1 MTLFKFILALLIA
14 GCVASVSAAER
25 ITALVTITN
34 SAGTLTNQQLTVNG
48 NTRYWT
54 NVVYIP
60 STQVL
65 TNYTESSAKTNLF
78 RQIGTYPF
86 ASVTLVDNETNSF
99 KIIGASDLAMV
110 VTPSTGWATVSYST
124 QTVTTLYGVRVPISG
139 EPSSGQQNY
148 IASELITGLNLKGT
162 NALLQSSV
170 VASNLVGLT
179 NSQTISGQKIF
190 TNKLARFDGILSNS
204 PSISG
209 NVVGLTNGIWTNG
222 VLDRPILTN
231 GVNYGSA
238 FRSPGSGSSSEQ
250 FGTGAIATGGN
261 SVAIGNAAEA
271 TGANSVS
278 IGSGANASASSST
291 ALGVSAVA
299 SASGAL
305 AIGNTAEATHSSS
318 SAIGVNAATT
328 SANQIRIG
336 TASEYVSIPGGLIV
350 EEGITNVIA
359 IGTNY
364 LPVNSDIS
372 FARYPITSL
381 ANGNNAAVP
390 VGTNVFIEVSGPS
403 ASFTINGIAAAN
415 AQRDG
420 KIIYI
425 VNQTGQD
432 MTIAHQSGTDPT
444 AANRIITMTGADR
457 ATTGNGAATLIYSGA
472 ASRWLLISFDP

>member
-1 MTLFKFILALLIA
+1 MTAFKFILALLMA
-14 GCVASVSAAER
+14 GCVASVSAADR

-65 TNYTESSAKTNLF
+65 TNYTATSAKTNLF

-86 ASVTLVDNETNSF
+86 TSVTLVDNETNSF
-99 KIIGASDLAMV
+99 KLIGATDLAMV

-139 EPSSGQQNY
+139 EATAGQQNY
-148 IASELITGLNLKGT
+148 IASEIITGLNLKGT
-162 NALLQSSV
+162 NALLQSSI

-179 NSQTISGQKIF
+179 NSQTITGVKTF

-204 PSISG
+204 PAISG
-209 NVVGLTNGIWTNG
+209 NVVGLTNGIWTNATITHPTITNATFYGNNTVGGTLDITGTLGFGGFASG
-222 VLDRPILTN
+222 VENDGQR
-231 GVNYGSA
+231 
-238 FRSPGSGSSSEQ
+238 FRFYNET
-250 FGTGAIATGGN
+250 TGYP
-261 SVAIGNAAEA
+261 VYIG
-271 TGANSVS
+271 
-278 IGSGANASASSST
+278 
-291 ALGVSAVA
+291 
-299 SASGAL
+299 ASGA
-305 AIGNTAEATHSSS
+305 ANGITAYEAYLTNSL
-318 SAIGVNAATT
+318 T
-328 SANQIRIG
+328 SASVTTTNLNMR
-336 TASEYVSIPGGLIV
+336 GGAV
-350 EEGITNVIA
+350 FANTNTFQANADIA
-359 IGTNY
+359 
-364 LPVNSDIS
+364 
-372 FARYPITSL
+372 FARYAVTSL

-403 ASFTINGIAAAN
+403 GAFTINGIAAAN

-444 AANRIITMTGADR
+444 AANRIITMTGSDR